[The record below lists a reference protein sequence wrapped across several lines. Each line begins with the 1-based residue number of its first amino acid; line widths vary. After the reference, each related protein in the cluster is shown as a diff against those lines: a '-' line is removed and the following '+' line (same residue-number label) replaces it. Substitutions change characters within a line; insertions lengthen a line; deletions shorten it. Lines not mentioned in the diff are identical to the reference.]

1 MEEVRGSIPLS
12 STPNL
17 CGSRGSFRVT
27 VGFRCVATETCLFW
41 LLVCYVISYLSEHA
55 DGVWFGSRESVKIG

>member
-12 STPNL
+12 STPKPRY
-17 CGSRGSFRVT
+17 GEGSFRVT

-41 LLVCYVISYLSEHA
+41 LLVFYVVFNLSEHT
-55 DGVWFGSRESVKIG
+55 DGLWFGSRESVKIG